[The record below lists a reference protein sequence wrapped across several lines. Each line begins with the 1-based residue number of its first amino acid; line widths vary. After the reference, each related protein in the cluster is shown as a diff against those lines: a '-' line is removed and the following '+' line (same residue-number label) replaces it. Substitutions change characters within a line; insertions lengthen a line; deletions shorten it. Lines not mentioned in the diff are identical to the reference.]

1 MLEVDASQTTA
12 WRSYNNYS
20 NTSGIKM
27 HLTMTGETHLI
38 NQQEND
44 LHLGA
49 EKNNS
54 FCFSFAF
61 SEYHQYEFMCCESK
75 VFTKQIHFTLSF
87 LVLVPG
93 MQQKTA
99 FRNSIHSW
107 IFLDPTPRPCQL
119 HLEFVDSEDYSHFPV
134 KMEHESP
141 RNHL

>member
-1 MLEVDASQTTA
+1 
-12 WRSYNNYS
+12 
-20 NTSGIKM
+20 
-27 HLTMTGETHLI
+27 MTGETHLI